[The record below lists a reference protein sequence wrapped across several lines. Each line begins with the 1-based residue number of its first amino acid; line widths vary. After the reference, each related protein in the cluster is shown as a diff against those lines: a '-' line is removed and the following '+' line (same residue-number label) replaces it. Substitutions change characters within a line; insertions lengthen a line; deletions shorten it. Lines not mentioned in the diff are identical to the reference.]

1 MQSKIEAMA
10 EEAREAEEAALAALR
25 EAEANATEEELSR
38 VLDALER
45 DKAEAEADLKRQ
57 LEVGLLRIVD
67 SNLFCGVMVVESSS
81 WTMERLAAKTK
92 ASIAPPA
99 DF

>member
-1 MQSKIEAMA
+1 MQTKIEAMA
-10 EEAREAEEAALAALR
+10 EEARAAEEAALTALR

-38 VLDALER
+38 VLDDLER

-57 LEVGLLRIVD
+57 LEVRLLGIVD
-67 SNLFCGVMVVESSS
+67 SNIFCGVRVVESSS
-81 WTMERLAAKTK
+81 WTMECLAAKTK
-92 ASIAPPA
+92 APTAPPA